1 MCFFA
6 KGIRTKKTY
15 NTMAKKI
22 QLVGFL
28 LILLGATIIAL
39 SMTMGWNN
47 SNLASF
53 GSVAMII
60 AGLVTYVMAGKA
72 ILSEEAKKK

>member
-1 MCFFA
+1 
-6 KGIRTKKTY
+6 
-15 NTMAKKI
+15 MAKKI